1 MVRPIKIEKDDVS
14 PLTLVKGVNTR
25 FNVWPDTL
33 GSETVRMGVCYH
45 EADMDDLP
53 FSGNIEEAFYVAKGT
68 IKVVWEGDGG
78 KEEETVVREGEQIFL
93 PKGLRFKLR
102 ATGEPAINVFA
113 AGIPVSPTISEARVK
128 AAARLRSKLETA
140 PASTGRV

>member
-14 PLTLVKGVNTR
+14 PLALARGVNTR

-33 GSETVRMGVCYH
+33 GSETIRMGVGYH

-53 FSGNIEEAFYVAKGT
+53 FSGNVEEAFYVAEGT
-68 IKVVWEGDGG
+68 IKVVWERDDG
-78 KEEETVVREGEQIFL
+78 EEEEIVVREGEQIFL

-113 AGIPVSPTISEARVK
+113 AGTTPTSEARVK
-128 AAARLRSKLETA
+128 AAARLRSKLEKA
-140 PASTGRV
+140 PASTS